1 MDNFAAQRS
10 GAEEERT
17 PRQPGRAMLAS
28 VISRSPNPL
37 LLFDSGFRII
47 MVNPAFLRAF
57 DCTAEELAG
66 FGADAFA
73 RRCFPADSVCKAELA
88 RIRDREP
95 IDCEEELTVAG
106 GERRTFRVI
115 GYELEGEAGSGGG
128 YLLSLEDVSERKR
141 FELQLQESVE
151 RYTSLKKY
159 NHDAV
164 ISLDLQG
171 RVINFNQEA
180 ARLLGKPAEELAG
193 KDFSPYLLV
202 EESGGTAEIGP
213 ILRQASEDTAA
224 ERKFT
229 GMRHSGGRITEIL
242 ASIAPIIING
252 TTKGYYLIAKDM
264 SVQKKLLIDK
274 EAAEA
279 TNRAKNE
286 FLSMMS
292 HEIRNPMNG
301 ILGLTRMMLD
311 TPLEGE
317 ARQYIELIRK
327 SSHALLHI
335 VNDTLD
341 YTRLESEGTER
352 AVERPFR
359 LDELLDEIIAIHMPI
374 IVQKELRLETSIA
387 KDMPAE
393 LLGDR
398 GKLGQVL
405 LNLIGNAVKFTDR
418 GDIRV
423 AFTLKEGAGAS
434 LLVEGEVSDTG
445 VGITEFEQQ
454 QLFHPFRRIGA
465 YMTRTEEGS
474 GLGLAISRRLV
485 ELMGG
490 AIEVESTPGQGS
502 RFRFRFAAKA
512 VEARPS
518 SGQAEPSP
526 ESDGPLRVL
535 VGEDNEINQ
544 LVIRKMLEKSGH
556 AVRVVSNGA
565 EVLEALQEEGPYDLL
580 LLDIL
585 MPVLGGFETM
595 AAMQKMKLEQPPYVV
610 AVTANALRGD
620 REACLEAGMDDYL
633 SKPIRRDKLEEALAA
648 FRISAKARP
657 SRS

>member
-1 MDNFAAQRS
+1 MENNAAQRS
-10 GAEEERT
+10 GAGERT
-17 PRQPGRAMLAS
+17 PAQPSRAMLAS
-28 VISRSPNPL
+28 VISLSPVPL
-37 LLFDSGFRII
+37 LLFDSGLSI
-47 MVNPAFLRAF
+47 MTVNPAFLRTFA
-57 DCTAEELAG
+57 CTEQELTG
-66 FGADAFA
+66 LGADALA
-73 RRCFPADSVCKAELA
+73 RLCFPADSLCRAELA
-88 RIRDREP
+88 RIRQLEP
-95 IDCEEELTVAG
+95 IDCEEEMTLQS
-106 GERRTFRVI
+106 GERRMFRII
-115 GYELEGEAGSGGG
+115 GYALDGEEGAGGG

-171 RVINFNQEA
+171 RVINYNQEA
-180 ARLLGKPAEELAG
+180 GRLLGMPVEELAG

-202 EESGGTAEIGP
+202 EEIGP
-213 ILRQASEDTAA
+213 ILRQASQDTEA
-224 ERKFT
+224 ERQLS
-229 GMRHSGGRITEIL
+229 GMRHRSGRVTEIL

-252 TTKGYYLIAKDM
+252 TIKGYYLIAKDM
-264 SVQKKLLIDK
+264 SEQKKLLIEK

-286 FLSMMS
+286 FLTMMS

-301 ILGLTRMMLD
+301 ILGLTRMVLD
-311 TPLEGE
+311 TPLEEE
-317 ARQYIELIRK
+317 ARRYIELIRK

-341 YTRLESEGTER
+341 YTRLESAGAEAAE
-352 AVERPFR
+352 ERPFR
-359 LDELLDEIIAIHMPI
+359 LAELLDEIVAIQMPI
-374 IVQKELRLETSIA
+374 VVQKGLKLETAISA
-387 KDMPAE
+387 DVPAE

-398 GKLGQVL
+398 EKLGKVL

-418 GDIRV
+418 GQIRAV
-423 AFTLKEGAGAS
+423 FSAGGEDRGS
-434 LLVEGEVSDTG
+434 RLIECEVSDTG
-445 VGITEFEQQ
+445 IGITETEQQ
-454 QLFHPFRRIGA
+454 QLFHPFRRIGT
-465 YMTRTEEGS
+465 YMTRAEEGS

-490 AIEVESTPGQGS
+490 TIEVESEPGQGS

-512 VEARPS
+512 ARDQPPH
-518 SGQAEPSP
+518 ALPDAAMAAPEP
-526 ESDGPLRVL
+526 DGPLRVL
-535 VGEDNEINQ
+535 VAEDNEINQ

-556 AVRVVSNGA
+556 SVRVVANGA
-565 EVLEALQEEGPYDLL
+565 EVLEALQEPEPYDLL

-595 AAMQKMKLEQPPYVV
+595 DEIRAMGLARPPYVV

-620 REACLEAGMDDYL
+620 REACLAAGMDDYL
-633 SKPIRRDKLEEALAA
+633 SKPIRRDKLEEAIDAY
-648 FRISAKARP
+648 RSSSKALQRG
-657 SRS
+657 